1 MEFKSPNEVLDYVHD
16 LTNELGVDTI
26 STSAWV
32 LDSGITKD
40 SDSNTTTA
48 ATAWISGGTLG
59 VTYKLTST
67 IVTASGRT
75 HVKNFYLRIQEQRA
89 G

>member
-16 LTNELGVDTI
+16 LTAELGVDTI

-59 VTYKLTST
+59 VTHKLTST